1 MATGSTTTAMCGA
14 SHNATALTCTN
25 TMKQSASRRVQTQ
38 DSSTALLAVKSAIRT
53 ARKRTTSITLT
64 DSTRAFPAA
73 PEIRNI
79 TLLPGKRATR
89 SARIRMNTTIPTPSF
104 AFLAALT
111 PTNFTCLAN
120 TNVSLSVLPAISITQ
135 MEAPRATT
143 SVRTDNI
150 TDTTHIFASP
160 RVVIPA
166 TSFTF
171 REAMRATRAARTRR
185 TISST

>member
-14 SHNATALTCTN
+14 SHNATALTYTN
-25 TMKQSASRRVQTQ
+25 TTKPNASRRVRTQ
-38 DSSTALLAVKSAIRT
+38 DSGTALLASKSAIRT

-104 AFLAALT
+104 AFLAVFT

-120 TNVSLSVLPAISITQ
+120 TNASLSVLPAISITQ

-143 SVRTDNI
+143 SVRTDST
-150 TDTTHIFASP
+150 TDTTHMFASP

-166 TSFTF
+166 TSSTF
-171 REAMRATRAARTRR
+171 QGATRAIRAAQTRR